1 MLPGPSTTRDDDR
14 STSRALLAW
23 FTSPRQAVL
32 VLFGLHRFA
41 PGTHLRLGVSPATG
55 AEGDVVVAS
64 GRVPVQDQ
72 ARVQRAFD
80 AIDVAAMWGDP
91 EGRGASGAGAEAR

>member
-1 MLPGPSTTRDDDR
+1 MWPGPSTIRDDDR
-14 STSRALLAW
+14 STSRGLVAW

-32 VLFGLHRFA
+32 VLYGLQRFA

-64 GRVPVQDQ
+64 GRVPAHDQ
-72 ARVQRAFD
+72 ARIQRAFD
-80 AIDVAAMWGDP
+80 AIDVAAMWGDADRRGPTAP
-91 EGRGASGAGAEAR
+91 EADPS